1 MCGVNL
7 TIKSKEHYLMQRKG
21 GAFNDCT
28 GGAWCPPPVQHNINS
43 TIN

>member
-7 TIKSKEHYLMQRKG
+7 TIKSKEHYLMQRG